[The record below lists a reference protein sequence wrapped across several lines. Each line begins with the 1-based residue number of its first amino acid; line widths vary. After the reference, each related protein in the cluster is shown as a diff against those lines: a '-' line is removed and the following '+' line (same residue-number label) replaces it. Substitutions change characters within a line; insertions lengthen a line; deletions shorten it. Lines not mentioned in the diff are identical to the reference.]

1 MAKQLFKGSI
11 LFGPLPAVLVTTVDA
26 AGKPNVFTVAW
37 TGVACTNPP
46 MVTIAVRKERLSHAN
61 ISATGEFVINMPPR
75 EMIKALDFCGCRSGY
90 KVDKI
95 KHFGLELEE
104 GALVKVPSLK
114 KCPVALECVVRSV
127 TELGTHDLFLAE
139 IVQNKVDAA
148 IIDADGKIHLSKPG
162 LIAYSHGEYYALN
175 TKPLGTF
182 GYSVASRAVRQERHQ
197 KRRGAVPKPEII
209 RKPK

>member
-1 MAKQLFKGSI
+1 MTKQLFKGSI
-11 LFGPLPAVLVTTVDA
+11 LMGPLPAVLVTTVDT

-37 TGVACTNPP
+37 AGVACTNPP
-46 MVTIAVRKERLSHAN
+46 MITIAVRKERMSHGN
-61 ISATGEFVINMPPR
+61 ITAIGEFVINIPPK
-75 EMIKALDFCGCRSGY
+75 ELVKAVDFCGCRSGY

-139 IVQNKVDAA
+139 VVQNKVDSSLM
-148 IIDADGKIHLSKPG
+148 DSEGKIHFSKPG
-162 LIAYSHGEYYALN
+162 LIAYSHGEYYGLN
-175 TKPLGTF
+175 SKPLGTF
-182 GYSVASRAVRQERHQ
+182 GYSVASKKVRQEKHLQRHKSAKGALQ
-197 KRRGAVPKPEII
+197 KK
-209 RKPK
+209 